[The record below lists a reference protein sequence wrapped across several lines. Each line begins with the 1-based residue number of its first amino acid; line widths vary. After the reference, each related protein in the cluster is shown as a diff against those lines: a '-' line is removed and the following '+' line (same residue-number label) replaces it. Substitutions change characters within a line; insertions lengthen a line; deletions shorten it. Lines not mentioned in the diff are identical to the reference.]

1 MKVRRVLVS
10 TVSAVA
16 LVPLAA
22 GPASAAPP
30 SNDESSGA
38 TVLHLG
44 DQIEEDTT
52 EATTNAGDDALNEN
66 CGAPFTNASV
76 WFQYTPAA
84 DRKVVIDAGNSSYE
98 TGVMVFKGA
107 PSPDSLIAC
116 GPIGA
121 GLRVKAGKTYY
132 VMAFSDTQVNGGTLV
147 LSLKNA
153 PPPVV
158 HVSLAKHGLAYRGG
172 AAKLHGTY
180 KCKHGDSF
188 AAVVPHLFQ
197 RAGRLKIQGESE
209 MGIRCNGK
217 RHHWSA
223 KVVSPVGLYARGR
236 GMAKVRIV
244 ACGFLQCKT
253 ASVRRHVHLSWAPGR
268 HRTRPEQPTTA
279 RVQHPRAP
287 FARSAHWPG
296 H

>member
-1 MKVRRVLVS
+1 MRVRRLLTS
-10 TVSAVA
+10 TIVAVA
-16 LVPLAA
+16 LVPLAT
-22 GPASAAPP
+22 GPAEAAPP
-30 SNDESSGA
+30 DNDEATGA
-38 TVLHLG
+38 ITVRLG
-44 DQIEEDTT
+44 STVDQDTT
-52 EATTNAGDDALNEN
+52 EATTNAGDDALNEA
-66 CGAPFTNASV
+66 CGAPLTNASV
-76 WFQYTPAA
+76 WYKYTPRV
-84 DRKVVIDAGNSSYE
+84 DRTVAFDAGESGYSA
-98 TGVMVFKGA
+98 GLMVFKGT
-107 PSPDSLIAC
+107 PTVDSLRTC
-116 GPIGA
+116 GPQGA

-132 VMAFSDTQVNGGTLV
+132 VMAFSDTEVNGGTLV

-172 AAKLHGTY
+172 AARLHGTY

-209 MGIRCNGK
+209 KGIRCNGK

-223 KVVSPVGLYARGR
+223 KVISPVGLYARGR

-279 RVQHPRAP
+279 LAQHPRAP